1 MHIHTEP
8 SNGPRPIMSTTQDRS
23 HTNMASALAQGE
35 YKVIII
41 GPLAVGKTSLLLQYI
56 SNSFEE
62 HVSKFVSE
70 EKKAIIVDD
79 KEIVLDLWDTAGEAP
94 ISFSLSHTHTHTL
107 SLASS
112 PSVYGYTCVCLHYPV
127 CTQYVCM
134 FVMYYTAFQ

>member
-8 SNGPRPIMSTTQDRS
+8 LSNGPQPIMSTTQDRS

-41 GPLAVGKTSLLLQYI
+41 GPLGVGKTSLLLQYI

-94 ISFSLSHTHTHTL
+94 VSFSLSHTHTHIHCLLLLLRVCMATL
-107 SLASS
+107 VC
-112 PSVYGYTCVCLHYPV
+112 VYITQCVHNMFVCL
-127 CTQYVCM
+127 
-134 FVMYYTAFQ
+134 